1 MQLTKTL
8 LSASL
13 AALLLSACGGDEAA
27 EPTPAPEPTP
37 EATPEPTPEPTPE
50 ATPEEVEGD
59 GDGEAAELSEPL
71 TKFLATLSDEQKA
84 QENPKSG
91 DADAIAKG
99 KEQYGSMCR
108 QCHGTAGAGDGPV
121 AKRFT
126 PPASDLTDPAR
137 AAAISDGANFQIMKQ
152 GIPGTAMQAFG
163 AAMSDDQIWQILA
176 YTSSLVPESDAE

>member
-1 MQLTKTL
+1 MKLTKTL

-27 EPTPAPEPTP
+27 EPTPAPEATP

-50 ATPEEVEGD
+50 ATPEEAETVEG
-59 GDGEAAELSEPL
+59 EMPELSEPL
-71 TKFLATLSDEQKA
+71 TNFLATLSDEQKS
-84 QENPKSG
+84 QENPKAG
-91 DADAIAKG
+91 NADAIAKG

-137 AAAISDGANFQIMKQ
+137 AGAISDGANFQIMKQ

-176 YTSSLVPESDAE
+176 YTGSLVPETDAE

>member
-1 MQLTKTL
+1 MKLTKTL

-50 ATPEEVEGD
+50 ATPEEAETAEG
-59 GDGEAAELSEPL
+59 EMPELSEPL
-71 TKFLATLSDEQKA
+71 TKFLDTLSDEQKA
-84 QENPKSG
+84 QENPLAG
-91 DADAIAKG
+91 NADAIAKG

-108 QCHGTAGAGDGPV
+108 QCHGTEGAGDGPV

-137 AAAISDGANFQIMKQ
+137 AAALSDGANFQIMKQ

-176 YTSSLVPESDAE
+176 YTDSLVPETDAE